1 MPRPF
6 PPRRSC
12 LYMPGTNSRA
22 LNKARTLDA
31 DVVIMDLE
39 DAVAPDSKP
48 LAREQVMAAVTQ
60 GGYGH
65 REVWI
70 RINALAS
77 PWGSDDL
84 SMAIAAQPDGI
95 VLPKVEE
102 ADDIQVVNEALRSAN
117 LHGSTQLWAMIES
130 PSAVLNIQSIAQQGA
145 MTRLAGLIFGG
156 NDLAKA
162 LGIAVSADR
171 LALQQSL
178 SMIVLACR
186 ANALTAIDGVFN
198 QINDAEGL
206 EAECV
211 QGKAFGFD
219 GKTAIHPN
227 QLAICNRCFS
237 PSNEEL
243 AHAQQIVAAFNQPA
257 NANAGVIQVNGQ
269 MVERLHFE
277 QAEQL
282 LARQQALAER
292 YA

>member
-1 MPRPF
+1 MACPL

-22 LNKARTLDA
+22 LNKARTLDT
-31 DVVIMDLE
+31 DVIIMDLE

-48 LAREQVMAAVTQ
+48 LAREQVMAAVAE

-102 ADDIQVVNEALRSAN
+102 PDDIQVINETLRSAN

-130 PSAVLNIQSIAQQGA
+130 PNAVLNIQSIAQLGTI
-145 MTRLAGLIFGG
+145 TRLAGLIFGG

-162 LGIAVSADR
+162 LGITVSADR

-186 ANALTAIDGVFN
+186 ANALTAIDGVYN
-198 QINDAEGL
+198 NIDDAEGL
-206 EAECV
+206 EAECI
-211 QGKAFGFD
+211 QGRAFGFD
-219 GKTAIHPN
+219 GKTVIHPS

-243 AHAQQIVAAFNQPA
+243 EHAQQIVTAFNQPA
-257 NANAGVIQVNGQ
+257 NGNAGVLQIKGQ

-277 QAEQL
+277 QAQQL

-292 YA
+292 SA

>member
-1 MPRPF
+1 MACPL

-31 DVVIMDLE
+31 DVIIMDLE

-48 LAREQVMAAVTQ
+48 LAREQVMAAVAE

-102 ADDIQVVNEALRSAN
+102 PDDIQVINEALRSAN

-130 PSAVLNIQSIAQQGA
+130 PTAVLNILSIAQLGTI
-145 MTRLAGLIFGG
+145 TRLAGLIFGG

-162 LGIAVSADR
+162 LGITVSADR

-186 ANALTAIDGVFN
+186 ANALTAIDGVYN
-198 QINDAEGL
+198 KIDDAEGL
-206 EAECV
+206 EAECI
-211 QGKAFGFD
+211 QGRAFGFD
-219 GKTAIHPN
+219 GKTVIHPS

-243 AHAQQIVAAFNQPA
+243 EHAQQIVTAFSQSA
-257 NANAGVIQVNGQ
+257 NGNAGVLQIKGQ

-277 QAEQL
+277 QAQQL

-292 YA
+292 SA

>member
-1 MPRPF
+1 MARPF

-31 DVVIMDLE
+31 DVIIMDLE

-48 LAREQVMAAVTQ
+48 LAREQVMAAVAE
-60 GGYGH
+60 GGYGY

-70 RINALAS
+70 RINSLAS
-77 PWGSDDL
+77 AWGSEDL
-84 SMAIAAQPDGI
+84 KMAIAAQPDGI

-102 ADDIQVVNEALRSAN
+102 PDDIQVVNEALRGAN
-117 LHGSTQLWAMIES
+117 LHGNTQLWAMIES
-130 PSAVLNIQSIAQQGA
+130 PTAVLNLQSIAQLGPI
-145 MTRLAGLIFGG
+145 TRLGGLIFGG

-162 LGIAVSADR
+162 LGITVSADR
-171 LALQQSL
+171 IALQQSL
-178 SMIVLACR
+178 SMMVLACR
-186 ANALTAIDGVFN
+186 ANDLTAIDGVFN
-198 QINDAEGL
+198 QIDDAEGL
-206 EAECV
+206 EAECI
-211 QGKAFGFD
+211 QGRAFGFD
-219 GKTAIHPN
+219 GKTAIHPS

-237 PSNEEL
+237 PSNEEV
-243 AHAQQIVAAFNQPA
+243 AHAEAIVAAFKQSA
-257 NANAGVIQVNGQ
+257 NANAGVLQVNGQ

-292 YA
+292 SG